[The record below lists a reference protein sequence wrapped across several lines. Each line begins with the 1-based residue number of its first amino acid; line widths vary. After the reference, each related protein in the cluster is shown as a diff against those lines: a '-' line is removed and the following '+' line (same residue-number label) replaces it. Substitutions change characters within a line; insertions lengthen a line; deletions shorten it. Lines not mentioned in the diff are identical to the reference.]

1 MKMIA
6 ACDNNYGI
14 GYQNKLLFRIPED
27 MKNFSNTTRNNVVV
41 MGRKTYES
49 MDCKPLPNRI
59 NIVITSDKEYHK
71 EHSNI
76 IVCSI
81 DTLRK
86 ELDNYDDD
94 EIYIIGGGQLYT
106 KLINQCDEII
116 LTIYHKE
123 YEDVDTYFPIP
134 ENYGFYK
141 NKVLQTGTHE
151 DIEFEICSYIKSIL

>member
-27 MKNFSNTTRNNVVV
+27 MKNFSNITKNNVVV

-86 ELDNYDDD
+86 ELDNYDDN
-94 EIYIIGGGQLYT
+94 YIL
-106 KLINQCDEII
+106 
-116 LTIYHKE
+116 
-123 YEDVDTYFPIP
+123 
-134 ENYGFYK
+134 
-141 NKVLQTGTHE
+141 
-151 DIEFEICSYIKSIL
+151 